1 MRTDDPSRDTDPA
14 NDDSEILEVVGLDD
28 DIPPPSGV
36 EDEPPADEV
45 EVRFDDAAEPAAP
58 AETATGND
66 PGDRERVLRLQ
77 AEFENFKR
85 RVDREKADFYRH
97 ATSDLVERLLP
108 VVDNFDRALL
118 HAHEDPRQAGPFL
131 EGVDLIHKQLLE
143 VLTKHGLTPVETLD
157 RPFDPEVHEAVATEE
172 TDAVPSN
179 TVLAELQRGYR
190 FHGRLLRP
198 AMVKVSVAG
207 DASRGAGPADT
218 TEHDGEA

>member
-1 MRTDDPSRDTDPA
+1 MRPDDPSRSPDPA
-14 NDDSEILEVVGLDD
+14 NDDIEILEVVGLDD
-28 DIPPPSGV
+28 DMPPPSGV
-36 EDEPPADEV
+36 EDDAAEDEI
-45 EVRFDDAAEPAAP
+45 EVRFEDGAEPAAVAP
-58 AETATGND
+58 APAGSD

-118 HAHEDPRQAGPFL
+118 HAHEDPREAGPFL
-131 EGVDLIHKQLLE
+131 DGVDLIHKQLLE
-143 VLTKHGLTPVETLD
+143 VLTKHGLSPVETAD

-172 TDAVPSN
+172 TDDVPVN

-198 AMVKVSVAG
+198 AMVKVSVAPEESG
-207 DASRGAGPADT
+207 DARSAT
-218 TEHDGEA
+218 TIEHDGEA

>member
-1 MRTDDPSRDTDPA
+1 MRTDDPSREPDPTD
-14 NDDSEILEVVGLDD
+14 DDIEILEVVGLDD
-28 DIPPPSGV
+28 DMPPPSGV
-36 EDEPPADEV
+36 EDDPPADEV
-45 EVRFDDAAEPAAP
+45 EVEFEDGVEPAVGDDP
-58 AETATGND
+58 GD

-118 HAHEDPRQAGPFL
+118 HAQEDPREAGPFL
-131 EGVDLIHKQLLE
+131 DGVDLIHKQLLE
-143 VLTKHGLTPVETLD
+143 VLTKQGLTAVDTVD
-157 RPFDPEVHEAVATEE
+157 RPFDPEVHEAVATEPS
-172 TDAVPSN
+172 DAVPVN
-179 TVLAELQRGYR
+179 TVLAEFQRGYL

-198 AMVKVSVAG
+198 AMVKVSTAAEETG
-207 DASRGAGPADT
+207 SAASTTT